1 MAEPTLRD
9 FQFLIQLVDSGLIQ
23 ASFKFVDLRAL
34 LKSFGVLTPDVD
46 ASLALVESNPALINI
61 GVQTLKD
68 ALTKYPLDTTLSV
81 AFGVTTGGGGTGT
94 VANPITLT
102 TAQVQDAY
110 KALAGIAAT
119 SSKALSEYL
128 TGPNG
133 EKVVNAFYAEMK
145 ELAQLQADVIASKIT
160 KAAFID
166 KLVGY
171 SIDTSSLALQ
181 TLNFFTGKTPSQT
194 ALNDLIDSAT
204 NTTDLT
210 DYAYAIYNTSN
221 KYIEFAVNQAMSGT
235 GAATFKTA
243 YDSLSFRDAVVK
255 AYDAIIGN
263 TKAGAAGINVAAA
276 VDYIVS
282 QQNYF
287 TAYGHDA
294 LGAKAAM
301 AGFVMYAG
309 MNAGIG
315 SYAEAT
321 KAFLTDAY
329 DGKASYG
336 GALVAAKAP
345 AEAGSPASVDAVA
358 LVAQPA
364 DHHDVGAFA

>member
-9 FQFLIQLVDSGLIQ
+9 FQFLIQLVDSGIIQ
-23 ASFKFVDLRAL
+23 ASFKFVDLRPL

-46 ASLALVESNPALINI
+46 AALALVEANPALINI

-68 ALTKYPLDTTLSV
+68 ALTKYPLDTPLSV
-81 AFGVTTGGGGTGT
+81 AFGGGSTGGTGGGT
-94 VANPITLT
+94 VTDPIHLT
-102 TAQVQDAY
+102 DAQIKDAY
-110 KALAGIAAT
+110 KALAGISAT

-133 EKVVNAFYAEMK
+133 EKVLNAFYAEMN
-145 ELAQLQADVIASKIT
+145 ELAKLQADVIANKIT
-160 KAAFID
+160 KAVFID

-171 SIDTSSLALQ
+171 SIDTSALALQ
-181 TLNFFTGKTPSQT
+181 AMNFFTGKTPSQA

-204 NTTDLT
+204 NATDLT
-210 DYAYAIYNTSN
+210 DYAYAIYNTGN

-235 GAATFKTA
+235 GAAAFKTA

-255 AYDAIIGN
+255 AYDSIIGN
-263 TKAGAAGINVAAA
+263 TKAGAAGINVTAA

-282 QQNYF
+282 QQSYF

-309 MNAGIG
+309 INAGVG
-315 SYAEAT
+315 SYAEST
-321 KAFLTDAY
+321 KAFLTKAY
-329 DGKASYG
+329 DGNATYGASLT
-336 GALVAAKAP
+336 AT
-345 AEAGSPASVDAVA
+345 SSSIPASADAVA
-358 LVAQPA
+358 LIAQPT
-364 DHHDVGAFA
+364 DHHDGAVFG

>member
-9 FQFLIQLVDSGLIQ
+9 FQFLIQLVDSGFIQ
-23 ASFKFVDLRAL
+23 ATFKFVDLRPL
-34 LKSFGVLTPDVD
+34 LKSVGVLTPEVD
-46 ASLALVESNPALINI
+46 AALALVEANPALINI
-61 GVQTLKD
+61 GVQTLKE
-68 ALTKYPLDTTLSV
+68 ALSKYPLDTPLSV
-81 AFGVTTGGGGTGT
+81 AFGSGTGGTGGAGT
-94 VANPITLT
+94 VANPIVLT
-102 TAQVQDAY
+102 DAQIKDAY
-110 KALAGIAAT
+110 KALAGISAN

-128 TGPNG
+128 SGPNG
-133 EKVVNAFYAEMK
+133 EKVANAFYNEMK

-160 KAAFID
+160 KAVFID

-171 SIDTSSLALQ
+171 SVDTSALALQ
-181 TLNFFTGKTPSQT
+181 AMNFFTGKTPSQA

-210 DYAYAIYNTSN
+210 DYAYAIYNTGN
-221 KYIEFAVNQAMSGT
+221 KYIEFAVNQAMSGA
-235 GAATFKTA
+235 GAASFKTA

-263 TKAGAAGINVAAA
+263 AKAAAAGINVNAAI
-276 VDYIVS
+276 DYIVS
-282 QQNYF
+282 QQSYF

-309 MNAGIG
+309 MNAGVG
-315 SYAEAT
+315 AYAEST

-336 GALVAAKAP
+336 GALVAAKA
-345 AEAGSPASVDAVA
+345 SIPASADAVA

-364 DHHDVGAFA
+364 DHHDAGAFV